1 MDTKLISPPPISAA
15 KLQGCTNLK
24 LRQLTRRITQHYDT
38 ELAQA
43 GLKTTQYSL
52 LSHVLKLGPIRP
64 GDLAQAMK
72 MDASTLTRNLKPLLA
87 AGWVQLGEGADG
99 RSRLI
104 TITDA
109 GREKRQDAQRHW
121 KAAQSGLNRVL
132 GLQRLLTLHSLID
145 ESLEILADPVQEQ
158 RHE

>member
-1 MDTKLISPPPISAA
+1 MTVTSVALPE

-24 LRQLTRRITQHYDT
+24 LRQLTRRISQFYDA

-72 MDASTLTRNLKPLLA
+72 MDASTLTRNLKPLVT

-104 TITDA
+104 TILDA
-109 GREKRQDAQRHW
+109 GRDKRQQAQQHW
-121 KAAQSGLNRVL
+121 KLAQTRLNERL
-132 GLQRLLTLHSLID
+132 GMARLLALHHLMD
-145 ESLEILADPVQEQ
+145 ESMALLADPTSGDL
-158 RHE
+158 HE

>member
-1 MDTKLISPPPISAA
+1 MNTPLISPIVASET
-15 KLQGCTNLK
+15 KLQGCTNFK
-24 LRQLTRRITQHYDT
+24 LRQLTRRISQLYDA
-38 ELAQA
+38 ELAQV

-64 GDLAQAMK
+64 GDLAQAMQ
-72 MDASTLTRNLKPLLA
+72 MDASTLTRNLKPLLV

-109 GREKRQDAQRHW
+109 GRAKRQDAQRHW
-121 KAAQSGLNRVL
+121 KAAQTGLNQLL
-132 GLQRLLTLHSLID
+132 GHQRLLALHALID
-145 ESLEILADPVQEQ
+145 SSLEILAESQKEAH
-158 RHE
+158 HE